1 MNALNFRALL
11 VESGNKTQERPVQVF
26 ASCREEIDRWA
37 KEVLKQ
43 AVADNAAVLVYQT
56 VESQVGLIVK
66 PTKEE
71 GPAA

>member
-11 VESGNKTQERPVQVF
+11 VDSGNKTQERPVQVF

-66 PTKEE
+66 PKKEE